1 MAKKKKAGIA
11 GEQTID
17 ITPMTDCVF
26 LLLIFFM
33 LTTTFAHTLGL
44 IVDLPT
50 GAQQE
55 EQQQQQK
62 KDVNILISS
71 TGQYTVAG
79 NIVTDTDL
87 ESAIRSAMEDAKN
100 KSVII
105 NGDTEASNS
114 AVVYAMDKAVGAGA
128 ENMAFSVEQ
137 ASQ

>member
-1 MAKKKKAGIA
+1 MAKRKRRGDLA
-11 GEQTID
+11 GEQSID
-17 ITPMTDCVF
+17 MTPMTDCVF

-33 LTTTFAHTLGL
+33 VTTTFIDVKGL

-55 EQQQQQK
+55 EQQQK
-62 KDVNILISS
+62 KDVNILISA
-71 TGQYTVAG
+71 TGQYTVSG
-79 NIVTDTDL
+79 NIVSDL
-87 ESAIRSAMEDAKN
+87 ELENAIKFAMEEANN

-105 NGDTEASNS
+105 NGDNDASNS

-128 ENMAFSVEQ
+128 ENMAFTVEQ